1 LSISIL
7 LFREYDP
14 FSSMTSHFE
23 PLLARHVRFI
33 GYSSLTGEAVKEMTR
48 SEKLRV
54 ASKIP
59 GLALV

>member
-1 LSISIL
+1 MRDSGRISQQ
-7 LFREYDP
+7 P
-14 FSSMTSHFE
+14 F
-23 PLLARHVRFI
+23 P
-33 GYSSLTGEAVKEMTR
+33 YKEAVKEMTR

>member
-1 LSISIL
+1 LCL
-7 LFREYDP
+7 DHGQP
-14 FSSMTSHFE
+14 FHN
-23 PLLARHVRFI
+23 P
-33 GYSSLTGEAVKEMTR
+33 EAVKEMTR

>member
-1 LSISIL
+1 MSRGFL
-7 LFREYDP
+7 P
-14 FSSMTSHFE
+14 AN
-23 PLLARHVRFI
+23 PLLWTVDGQPFRNP
-33 GYSSLTGEAVKEMTR
+33 EAVKEMTR